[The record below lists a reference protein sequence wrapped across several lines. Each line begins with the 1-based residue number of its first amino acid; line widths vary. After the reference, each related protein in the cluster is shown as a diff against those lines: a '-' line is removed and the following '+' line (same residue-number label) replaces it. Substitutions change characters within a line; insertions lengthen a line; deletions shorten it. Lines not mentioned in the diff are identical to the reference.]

1 MAIPRK
7 PLVDRLLLMRKTGG
21 KTAYPQI
28 SCKKTK
34 KIIFSI
40 CHLGYLIAMRAWL
53 FFICC
58 LREWARFYSL
68 LLFSSL
74 QCCVCIRF
82 STKWCADCRSRGF
95 GSYGFPCNLS
105 LYRYIVET
113 AGAIGGCW
121 AVATELWSSLTLS
134 LSRFLALLFDTLFNH
149 RLYTVTAAADGR
161 SAFVLFSGPRRFFVI
176 FCLHPFLAALHKEYS
191 CTLLLWPRS
200 FLMDSFPF
208 FLCFLWLL
216 FIVRTRLH
224 YRTFFFFP
232 FFTGLPAAHPPCAL
246 TVDVRI
252 EKKIDTAIDWCGWL
266 LDEIPRETCVSKR

>member
-1 MAIPRK
+1 MSF
-7 PLVDRLLLMRKTGG
+7 RLFDCYACLAFFYMLLEGV
-21 KTAYPQI
+21 
-28 SCKKTK
+28 S
-34 KIIFSI
+34 SV
-40 CHLGYLIAMRAWL
+40 L
-53 FFICC
+53 FFIAIFFTPV
-58 LREWARFYSL
+58 LRVYSL
-68 LLFSSL
+68 QHKVVRWLPIPWFRLVWFSVQFITVPIYS
-74 QCCVCIRF
+74 
-82 STKWCADCRSRGF
+82 WDCRR
-95 GSYGFPCNLS
+95 
-105 LYRYIVET
+105 YRRLL
-113 AGAIGGCW
+113 GGCYGTL
-121 AVATELWSSLTLS
+121 VLSHSLS

-252 EKKIDTAIDWCGWL
+252 EKKKIDTAIDWCGWL